1 MRPESV
7 HPPRAQMH
15 FHFSPRLVR
24 RWIFQDI
31 SISTS
36 DQISG
41 SIYSSGLVSI
51 GIGAMP
57 QTLEIGADNIEP
69 AGSQIPIQGSRFR
82 YRGVILAPPLTCFL
96 CKQVSILSPFT
107 FLVLHIKGNELITC
121 LMLHWFASWTLDSYV
136 GKLLLF
142 AKNRA

>member
-69 AGSQIPIQGSRFR
+69 AGSQIPIQVPSSHISIGDGPQTLKMTAFLQSLVLWPATDGTFQ
-82 YRGVILAPPLTCFL
+82 L
-96 CKQVSILSPFT
+96 CKRT
-107 FLVLHIKGNELITC
+107 WKCCT
-121 LMLHWFASWTLDSYV
+121 SY
-136 GKLLLF
+136 
-142 AKNRA
+142 